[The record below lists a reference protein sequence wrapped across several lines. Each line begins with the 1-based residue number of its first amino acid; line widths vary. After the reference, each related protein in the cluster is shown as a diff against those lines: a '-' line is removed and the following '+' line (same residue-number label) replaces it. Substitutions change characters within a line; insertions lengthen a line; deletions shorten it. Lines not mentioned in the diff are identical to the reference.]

1 VCSWALREGVLLEL
15 AGVDGSGAGT
25 TAGRRRSV
33 VALARRYAG
42 DNAHGRQVARIATE
56 LFDAT
61 AGLLGLAPCSRE
73 LLEYAGLLHDIGHAV
88 DHDRHQRHTYY
99 LIRNSELLG
108 FDPDEIEVM
117 ALVARG
123 HRKQAPK
130 PSDPE
135 LQVLPG
141 SKRKL
146 VRGLAAL
153 LRVADALDRT
163 HFGVVKTVHVEK
175 AAGRVVI
182 EVDAG
187 VENAEL
193 ELWAAERRIDLLSRL
208 LGRPVVLRTART
220 ARTRVNVRRAS

>member
-1 VCSWALREGVLLEL
+1 
-15 AGVDGSGAGT
+15 
-25 TAGRRRSV
+25 
-33 VALARRYAG
+33 
-42 DNAHGRQVARIATE
+42 
-56 LFDAT
+56 
-61 AGLLGLAPCSRE
+61 
-73 LLEYAGLLHDIGHAV
+73 
-88 DHDRHQRHTYY
+88 
-99 LIRNSELLG
+99 
-108 FDPDEIEVM
+108 
-117 ALVARG
+117 
-123 HRKQAPK
+123 
-130 PSDPE
+130 
-135 LQVLPG
+135 VLPG